1 MSPPSL
7 LAVTVIPLDLQGGS
21 GSTLPGTD
29 NVTANNVVINLPDI
43 STDQSSVIVVLAFI
57 SGASF
62 LLLVLIFSL
71 FLFCRSRA
79 LSLCRAREDDNISN
93 TSIIYNIEQDSVSIT
108 PSLHKQIQEILLV
121 DDITGLLEPSL
132 AALKAA
138 HKVMGEMVSMK
149 LILTNMKHLDM
160 LRRSIHHIP
169 VLCDAAIQVTLGSE
183 PIDYKEFVRLEL
195 SEKF

>member
-1 MSPPSL
+1 MTQT
-7 LAVTVIPLDLQGGS
+7 VTGGTS
-21 GSTLPGTD
+21 GSTASTLPYNPNGS
-29 NVTANNVVINLPDI
+29 VVFTIPEI
-43 STDQSSVIVVLAFI
+43 TFGHSSIIVILAFI

-169 VLCDAAIQVTLGSE
+169 VLCDAAIQVTLNTE
-183 PIDYKEFVRLEL
+183 PIDC
-195 SEKF
+195 